1 MTAQYIPVL
10 FAFGFATLVAVSLI
24 GLSALLG
31 VGRTSPALKRE
42 SYESGMPLLDAAHKR
57 ISIKFFLVALVF
69 ILFDVEVVF
78 LFPWALAIRELA
90 AAGNPVFLP
99 AGLIFI
105 AVLAIGDI
113 YLWKAGAFD
122 WGGRGSRT

>member
-1 MTAQYIPVL
+1 MSAQYIPVL
-10 FAFGFATLVAVSLI
+10 LAFGFAATVAVSLI

-31 VGRTSPALKRE
+31 QGRSGPSLKRE

-57 ISIKFFLVALVF
+57 VSVKFFLVALVF

-78 LFPWALAIRELA
+78 LFPWALAMREFVA
-90 AAGNPVFLP
+90 EGNTVFLP
-99 AGLIFI
+99 AGLVFI
-105 AVLAIGDI
+105 AILAVGDI